1 MSTSIIPDASVGGG
15 GAITPV
21 LSTTAK
27 NLYVGTVI
35 VDSGSLNRTSAAK
48 INAAASNP
56 QRVTVAGTNSLL
68 PLVYGRQQLAAKIG
82 AVLVTSGQLYVL
94 CAWCVGEIDA
104 VESILIDSNPPV
116 AGVVLTHYTGT
127 QTQVADPTLV
137 AAYAAQ
143 GITYADAL
151 PGVAYSVIVIPSGKN
166 SSFPNVLATVRGLKV
181 PLTSGGTPT
190 WTENAAYCLAD
201 LIEHPTHGMGGAVD
215 WTSVANVAADCASS
229 IGSPAETKRLLDVSF
244 DTQQKATDLV
254 AVLAD
259 YAGCFAVQEGGTYF
273 LIPDAAGST
282 VWTFTASNIV
292 AGSMQVTKKAAMSQP
307 TVVTVEYTD
316 TSLPVY
322 ATQRVSAYASG
333 VLAGTT
339 PRMAS
344 LVQKPGITRY
354 SEANRYAIER
364 LNQAQLSDVNI
375 QFDAFDEGVNLRLG
389 DLIAVNHPIG
399 FGPVPGFGAGK
410 PFRVTSVQP
419 NDAGRW
425 TIAAAEYDPN
435 QYSTVVATA
444 PPVPDTSLPSPASPP
459 AVTGLTV
466 VEQVYQV
473 QTGRFASRLYVTWDD
488 ASAAYPFVGS
498 YAISLTQA
506 GNVIES
512 ATVWAS
518 TQAYTTG
525 PLAEDL
531 LYSVAVQVRSSVGA
545 LGTAATASITNNG
558 KLAKPSD
565 VPSITGSEVGG
576 QVRLTWTPA
585 TDLDLTATEL
595 RYGTVGVSW
604 ASATLLDRVAAPAV
618 RYATDVVPAGTWDF
632 LAKGLDSVRTATY
645 PYGQESVNA
654 ARCTIAVTSDASAF
668 IAVNQPFASPS
679 LWNMIADAVG
689 WQTSLAGSWNSIF
702 TAALNSYAN
711 PLLTYGTTATSLL
724 ITAIEDAGAQI
735 TGAWSID
742 PAWTDYAGTAVAT
755 MELNAAGGEAAKT
768 ITGATN
774 ATPIVITATAHG
786 YNNGDEVVIA
796 GVGGNTAANG
806 ARIVASATTN
816 TFALTDQS
824 GANVAGNGAYTSG
837 GTATRWVWARSQAWP
852 QSATARY
859 GRMRITTTGAML
871 VTSLGSLNCN
881 VVTRNE
887 GGFANTSA
895 SAPTIVTLANHY
907 AKAASLTVTPQGTSA
922 GTGVYNNIEE
932 SAGLS
937 VGIGQTLRFD
947 GVANHVEVADS
958 TALRLATAL
967 TVEAWVKV
975 SALTGAYQ
983 TVVRKDTETGTEY
996 AWGLRVS
1003 NANYLQGFYNNG
1015 AVSFAVSQALFPAG
1029 NWVHL
1034 AMTISGTTLSIY
1046 QDGVLQGTTTI
1057 TGTQG
1062 VPTGR
1067 MGIGAT
1073 PPCVATSGA
1082 WAEWF
1087 GGVID
1092 EVRVWNV
1099 ARTQAQIQSDM
1110 STPLVGNESGLV
1122 GYWKFDSLSGT
1133 VATDS
1138 TANANNGTVSGAEW
1152 RPLDGFDVYAF
1163 NSSGTQVAAPVS
1175 WAWSGV

>member
-15 GAITPV
+15 GAVTPV
-21 LSTTAK
+21 LSTTAR

-35 VDSGSLNRTSAAK
+35 VDSGSLQRTSAAK
-48 INAAASNP
+48 INAAASQP

-82 AVLVTSGQLYVL
+82 AVLVTSGQLYLL

-104 VESILIDSNPPV
+104 VESILIDSLPPV
-116 AGVVLTHYTGT
+116 AGVAMTHYTGAAG
-127 QTQVADPTLV
+127 QVADPTLV

-143 GITYADAL
+143 GIVYADTL
-151 PGVAYSVIVIPSGKN
+151 PGVAYSVIVIPSGKS

-201 LIEHPTHGMGGAVD
+201 AITHPTHGMGGAVD

-229 IGSPAETKRLLDVSF
+229 IGSPAETKRQLDVSF

-292 AGSMQVTKKAAMSQP
+292 AGSMQVTKKAALSQP
-307 TVVTVEYTD
+307 TVVTCEYTD
-316 TSLPVY
+316 TSLPTY
-322 ATQRVSAYASG
+322 ATQRVSAYATG
-333 VLAGTT
+333 VLSGSV

-399 FGPVPGFGAGK
+399 FGPVPGFAAGK

-545 LGTAATASITNNG
+545 LGSAATASITNNG

-565 VPSITGSEVGG
+565 VPLLSGSEIGG
-576 QVRLTWTPA
+576 EVRLTWTPA

-595 RYGTVGVSW
+595 RYGTSGVTW

-618 RYATDVVPAGTWDF
+618 RYSTKVVPAGTWDF
-632 LAKGLDSVRTATY
+632 LAKGLDSVRTPTY

-654 ARCTIAVTSDASAF
+654 ARATVAVTSDASAF
-668 IAVNQPFASPS
+668 VAVNQPFASPS
-679 LWNMIADAVG
+679 LWNMIANAAG
-689 WQTSLAGSWNSIF
+689 WQTALAGSWNSIF
-702 TAALNSYAN
+702 TAALNTYTN
-711 PLLTYGTTATSLL
+711 PLLTYGTAATSLL
-724 ITAIEDAGAQI
+724 ISNIQDAGAQI
-735 TGAWSID
+735 TGAWSIN
-742 PAWTDYAGTAVAT
+742 PAWTDYASTAVAS
-755 MELNAAGGEAAKT
+755 MELNAVGGEAAKT

-774 ATPIVITATAHG
+774 ATPIVVTSTAHG

-806 ARIVASATTN
+806 TCIVASATAS

-824 GANVAGNGAYTSG
+824 GANVSGNGAYTSG
-837 GTATRWVWARSQAWP
+837 GTAVRWVWTKALAWP
-852 QSATARY
+852 LSTTARY
-859 GRMRITTTGAML
+859 GRVRITTTGAVQ
-871 VTSLGSLNCN
+871 VTGLGSLNCN

-887 GGFANTSA
+887 GGFVTTAA
-895 SAPTIVTLANHY
+895 SGPAIVTLANHY
-907 AKAASLTVTPQGTSA
+907 AKAASLVITPQGTTSA
-922 GTGVYNNIEE
+922 TCVYNNIEE

-937 VGIGQTLRFD
+937 VGVGQTLRFD
-947 GVANHVEVADS
+947 GVSNYVQVADS

-975 SALTGAYQ
+975 NALTGVTQ
-983 TVVRKDTETGTEY
+983 NFVRKDTETGTNY
-996 AWGLRVS
+996 GWAIRLHA
-1003 NANYLQGFYNNG
+1003 NNYLSAYYGNG
-1015 AVSFAVSQALFPAG
+1015 TVFQIFSQALFPAG
-1029 NWVHL
+1029 NWVHVAL
-1034 AMTISGTTLSIY
+1034 TISGTTLSMY
-1046 QDGVLQGTTTI
+1046 QDGQLQNSVTI

-1073 PPCVATSGA
+1073 YVSS
-1082 WAEWF
+1082 WIEYF
-1087 GGVID
+1087 GGLID

-1099 ARTQAQIQSDM
+1099 ARTQAQLQAAM
-1110 STPLVGNESGLV
+1110 ATPLVGNESGLV

-1133 VATDS
+1133 TAADS
-1138 TANANNGTVSGAEW
+1138 QTNVTANPGTVSGAEW
-1152 RPLDGFDVYAF
+1152 RPLDGFDAYAF
-1163 NSSGTQVAAPVS
+1163 NSSGTQIAAPAS